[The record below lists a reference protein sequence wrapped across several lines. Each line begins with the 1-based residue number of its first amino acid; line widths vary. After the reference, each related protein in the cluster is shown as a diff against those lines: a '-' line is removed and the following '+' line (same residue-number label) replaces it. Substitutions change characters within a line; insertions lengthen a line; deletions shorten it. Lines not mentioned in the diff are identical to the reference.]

1 MTRRVSIPL
10 FVAVLGLGGLALA
23 QDGLIVDPWTH
34 PSLPSLDDAM
44 KPSPGAKR
52 APERPVGVAA
62 FPIDDGSRSPSVV
75 PVGPPLD
82 PRANAGAVVPMG
94 PANRD
99 GLVDPWAEQTRHPT
113 DSDRRA
119 RLALA
124 HHDWA
129 WEIQEIVDP
138 WAKGPVAVST
148 DPLIVDPW
156 AR

>member
-1 MTRRVSIPL
+1 MTRRVSVPL

-34 PSLPSLDDAM
+34 PSPGPFAQTT
-44 KPSPGAKR
+44 KPAAVAQR
-52 APERPVGVAA
+52 APERPVGVAS
-62 FPIDDGSRSPSVV
+62 FPIDDGAPSPSVV

-82 PRANAGAVVPMG
+82 SRANAGSVVPLG
-94 PANRD
+94 PASRD
-99 GLVDPWAEQTRHPT
+99 GLVDPWAGELRHPT
-113 DSDRRA
+113 ESEHRA
-119 RLALA
+119 RLGLA
-124 HHDWA
+124 HHDWS

-148 DPLIVDPW
+148 DPMIIDPW